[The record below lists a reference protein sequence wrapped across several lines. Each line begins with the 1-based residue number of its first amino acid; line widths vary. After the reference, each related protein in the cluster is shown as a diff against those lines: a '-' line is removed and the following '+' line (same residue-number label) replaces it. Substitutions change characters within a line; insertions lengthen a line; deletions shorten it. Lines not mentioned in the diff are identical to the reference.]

1 MTTIFETL
9 QDNYIMFEQHNINII
24 IDTNDK
30 LWFNARDLIISL
42 GYADVK
48 DVIKQYIDETDKIQ
62 LQNINHNNDIKK
74 HPQSIYITE
83 SGLYTL
89 VIRSKKPNAK
99 KFTLWLTNEVL
110 PSIRKYG
117 YYKMKTKYENDKTSL
132 LQQINQLEKKTKNME
147 TDLKNEKYP
156 EGALVYIIDY
166 SDEDTTLEGIY
177 RLGLTNNMKNRKQ
190 IYDTHTLHKKQI
202 VLYENVD
209 NPIRL
214 EKCIQTMLYNYRYKN
229 KKDFFICSLTVIKKA
244 FKSCLTTLNSMND
257 TTQTGGGNGMIIKLQ
272 NKITRLD
279 KHINKYE
286 KLLMVD

>member
-110 PSIRKYG
+110 PSIRKFG

-166 SDEDTTLEGIY
+166 SSEDTTLEGIY

-190 IYDTHTLHKKQI
+190 IYDTHTLHKKPI
-202 VLYENVD
+202 VLYENLD

-229 KKDFFICSLTVIKKA
+229 KKDFFVCKLAVIKKA
-244 FKSCLTTLNSMND
+244 FKSCLTSLKSMND
-257 TTQTGGGNGMIIKLQ
+257 TTQTGGGNDMLIKLQ
-272 NKITRLD
+272 NKLTKLD
-279 KHINKYE
+279 KNINKYN
-286 KLLMVD
+286 KLLG